1 MALTETV
8 DPTDINFALENGVR
22 ATLQWQIPEIEL
34 QQRLDAAAYAAAAIL
49 NAPYYESDLTAE
61 ERAAAE
67 RAYLQSPYAIR

>member
-8 DPTDINFALENGVR
+8 DPTDINLALEHGIG
-22 ATLQWQIPEIEL
+22 AALQGQLPEAEF
-34 QQRLDAAAYAAAAIL
+34 QNRLDAAAYAAAAIL

>member
-8 DPTDINFALENGVR
+8 DPTDINLALENGIG
-22 ATLQWQIPEIEL
+22 AALQWQLPEVEL
-34 QQRLDAAAYAAAAIL
+34 QIRLDAAAYAAAAIL

-61 ERAAAE
+61 ERATAE